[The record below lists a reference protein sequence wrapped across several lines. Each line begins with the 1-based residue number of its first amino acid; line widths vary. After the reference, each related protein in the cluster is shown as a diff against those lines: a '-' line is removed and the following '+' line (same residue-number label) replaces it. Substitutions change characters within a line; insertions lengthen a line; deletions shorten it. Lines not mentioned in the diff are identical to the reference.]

1 MPCIPRLHL
10 KGYSRHSPIIHMV
23 SSPMAGCCLFRASWV
38 SFRTAP
44 FPKALLTRRV
54 PVSTMSTRILYGAGL
69 QKRHVAR
76 INAFVTH
83 RDYLQDYMRARDR
96 WVDELDSPPAS
107 TLVIVQGFARPEFKV
122 EVEVTACA

>member
-1 MPCIPRLHL
+1 MHSTITPEGIFPPFAN
-10 KGYSRHSPIIHMV
+10 YSHGVLADGRVLFV
-23 SSPMAGCCLFRASWV
+23 SGQLGVLPDGSVPDGALEQACACFDNVDQVLF
-38 SFRTAP
+38 
-44 FPKALLTRRV
+44 
-54 PVSTMSTRILYGAGL
+54 GAGL

-83 RDYLQDYMRARDR
+83 RDYLQDYMEARDS
-96 WVDELDSPPAS
+96 WVEELDSPPAS